1 MADVA
6 FAAGFASI
14 RTFNDT
20 VREVFALAPSELRAR
35 AARGRAG
42 PPRPRA

>member
-14 RTFNDT
+14 RQFNDT
-20 VREVFALAPSELRAR
+20 VREVFATTPTGLRRPAP
-35 AARGRAG
+35 ARGPAAPPAG
-42 PPRPRA
+42 